1 MTRFY
6 SLASS
11 SSGNCSVFQGGGR
24 TLLIDGGT
32 NTKYIRNALS
42 QLGIALGDI
51 TDVLIT
57 HTHSDHVSALPVLTK
72 HCRAPIHA
80 TVPTVEGLKEKCAHD
95 QLEVAEPD
103 APFWLGEVRI
113 TPFLT
118 PHDCPGSC
126 GFLLETA
133 EGKMGYC
140 TDLGHLPDSVFE
152 TLRGVET
159 VFLESNHDVYQLK
172 NGEYPYYLKQRIL
185 SPQGHLSNDDA
196 AQAVAEWGKYGL
208 QKVILAHLSE
218 HNNRPEWALEE
229 TERALRLAGL
239 REQVQVAVA
248 PHKAPLS
255 LTGKGRAAG

>member
-1 MTRFY
+1 
-6 SLASS
+6 
-11 SSGNCSVFQGGGR
+11 
-24 TLLIDGGT
+24 
-32 NTKYIRNALS
+32 
-42 QLGIALGDI
+42 
-51 TDVLIT
+51 
-57 HTHSDHVSALPVLTK
+57 
-72 HCRAPIHA
+72 
-80 TVPTVEGLKEKCAHD
+80 
-95 QLEVAEPD
+95 
-103 APFWLGEVRI
+103 
-113 TPFLT
+113 
-118 PHDCPGSC
+118 
-126 GFLLETA
+126 
-133 EGKMGYC
+133 MGYC

-152 TLRGVET
+152 TLRGAET

-208 QKVILAHLSE
+208 QKVILAQLSE

>member
-51 TDVLIT
+51 TDVL

-95 QLEVAEPD
+95 QLEVVEPD

-126 GFLLETA
+126 GFLLEREKWA
-133 EGKMGYC
+133 IAPIWGIC
-140 TDLGHLPDSVFE
+140 R
-152 TLRGVET
+152 TLC
-159 VFLESNHDVYQLK
+159 LK
-172 NGEYPYYLKQRIL
+172 PCGEWRRCFWNPTTMCI
-185 SPQGHLSNDDA
+185 S
-196 AQAVAEWGKYGL
+196 
-208 QKVILAHLSE
+208 
-218 HNNRPEWALEE
+218 
-229 TERALRLAGL
+229 
-239 REQVQVAVA
+239 
-248 PHKAPLS
+248 
-255 LTGKGRAAG
+255 